1 MPKEEKEEA
10 AGLANASVFGSVKKK
25 KPFKVETQIDNSGFL
40 FMNKNGATNGTV
52 DENTDAA
59 TKTPKSKKLGSTKT
73 DEAKNVKSMNYLQ
86 MMNMWLVARKV
97 DSHLSSEDQ
106 SSWSEQVLQ
115 NLTTA
120 SKDKDEM
127 EDEALEMV
135 VKGFKFYRK
144 EYKRLVVENGELW
157 QENQK
162 IKKAYDA
169 LKAGISIVGL
179 AVAFYVFLKADRRI
193 P

>member
-1 MPKEEKEEA
+1 MGAQRMPKEEKEEA

-25 KPFKVETQIDNSGFL
+25 KPFK
-40 FMNKNGATNGTV
+40 ATNGTV

-59 TKTPKSKKLGSTKT
+59 TKTPKSKKLGF
-73 DEAKNVKSMNYLQ
+73 
-86 MMNMWLVARKV
+86 ARKV

-144 EYKRLVVENGELW
+144 EYKRLVVENGE
-157 QENQK
+157 
-162 IKKAYDA
+162 
-169 LKAGISIVGL
+169 
-179 AVAFYVFLKADRRI
+179 
-193 P
+193 

>member
-1 MPKEEKEEA
+1 MGAQRMPKEEKEEA

-25 KPFKVETQIDNSGFL
+25 KPFK
-40 FMNKNGATNGTV
+40 ATNGTV

-73 DEAKNVKSMNYLQ
+73 DEAKNVKSDDY
-86 MMNMWLVARKV
+86 
-97 DSHLSSEDQ
+97 
-106 SSWSEQVLQ
+106 

-169 LKAGISIVGL
+169 LKNDATQLKNLMNLVTGEMGSALTMMAEASKDANL
-179 AVAFYVFLKADRRI
+179 AEL
-193 P
+193 PE

>member
-1 MPKEEKEEA
+1 M
-10 AGLANASVFGSVKKK
+10 
-25 KPFKVETQIDNSGFL
+25 
-40 FMNKNGATNGTV
+40 
-52 DENTDAA
+52 
-59 TKTPKSKKLGSTKT
+59 
-73 DEAKNVKSMNYLQ
+73 
-86 MMNMWLVARKV
+86 
-97 DSHLSSEDQ
+97 
-106 SSWSEQVLQ
+106 
-115 NLTTA
+115 TTA

-169 LKAGISIVGL
+169 LKAGISIVGA

>member
-1 MPKEEKEEA
+1 M
-10 AGLANASVFGSVKKK
+10 
-25 KPFKVETQIDNSGFL
+25 
-40 FMNKNGATNGTV
+40 GATNGTV
-52 DENTDAA
+52 DENTDVA
-59 TKTPKSKKLGSTKT
+59 TKTPKSKKLGF
-73 DEAKNVKSMNYLQ
+73 
-86 MMNMWLVARKV
+86 ARKV

-169 LKAGISIVGL
+169 LKNDATQLKNLMNLVTGEMGSALTMMAEASKDANL
-179 AVAFYVFLKADRRI
+179 AEL
-193 P
+193 PE